1 MSGNEQNTNTNTNP
15 VIKLVIGWVLFIVAL
30 LVFIFVIKPMNK
42 KDNGL
47 DNIKVEKNE
56 ESSTEGVS
64 IVPME
69 TDAYPELNQFITTFL
84 NATTACDQQALQSMV
99 TDPAVYDDMSTLQSR
114 AKFLIEYNNI
124 KCYTK
129 KGPADNTFIVFVV
142 TNTVLKDINTAP
154 MDFMTFYVIQN
165 ESGYVIN
172 NGALSEEENN
182 YIATIKKD
190 ADIQEIMKKI
200 SVYND
205 QAVENDEGLKA
216 FYDMLGK

>member
-1 MSGNEQNTNTNTNP
+1 MSEINQTEGSKSNP
-15 VIKLVIGWVLFIVAL
+15 FIGLAFGWIFFIIAF

-42 KDNGL
+42 KEDAL
-47 DNIKVEKNE
+47 DNVKLAESE
-56 ESSTEGVS
+56 EASTEGVS

-69 TDAYPELNQFITTFL
+69 VDAYPELNQFITTFL
-84 NATTACDQQALQSMV
+84 NATTACDQAALQSMV
-99 TDPAVYDDMSTLQSR
+99 TDPTPYADMTTLQSR
-114 AKFLIEYNNI
+114 AQFLVEYNNI

-200 SVYND
+200 SAYND